1 VTVPVSEDSALSD
14 DELAALVGHR
24 FPGGDYRIAH
34 WENWLLTDCTGRGP
48 MPDDLAHPIALFHVP
63 ILGARTSIA
72 EIFALAGATATS
84 GAVGLL
90 GYDWEYVEPLREEVT
105 YRVEGGIV
113 SADRRASP
121 GGAVVDDVA
130 FRIELTDRDRLA
142 ARVTNRWRFR
152 RTAATRRGADTPPL
166 TADPS
171 PPRGERIPPWE
182 MPSVDAARM
191 RTMAA
196 ILRDPYPVHWDRAA
210 NERIGFGGRVI
221 NQGPLN
227 LGYVA
232 NMLMAW
238 AGDDAI
244 RRLTVSFGPPVLDG
258 DHVVAGGTVR
268 DVTGGLAHCDVWL
281 SRGDERVVTGTALVK
296 APPAGVRVV
305 VPSP

>member
-1 VTVPVSEDSALSD
+1 VSHDPAFSD
-14 DELAALVGHR
+14 EQLATLVGHR
-24 FPGGDYRIAH
+24 FPGGEYRIAH
-34 WENWLLTDCTGRGP
+34 WENWLLTECTGRAP
-48 MPDDLAHPIALFHVP
+48 MSRDLAHPVVLFHVP

-72 EIFALAGATATS
+72 EIFALGGVPATG

-113 SADRRASP
+113 SADRHDTP

-130 FRIELTDRDRLA
+130 FCIELTHDGALA
-142 ARVTNRWRFR
+142 ARITNRWRFR
-152 RTAATRRGADTPPL
+152 RTDTVRRAADKPPIADDVPQTTGAP
-166 TADPS
+166 
-171 PPRGERIPPWE
+171 IPAWE
-182 MPSVDAARM
+182 MPSVDAGRM

-210 NERIGFGGRVI
+210 NEKLGFGGRVI

-227 LGYVA
+227 LGYIA

-258 DHVVAGGTVR
+258 DHVVARGTVR
-268 DVTGGLAHCDVWL
+268 EVVGGVAHCDVL
-281 SRGDERVVTGTALVK
+281 LTRGDEPVVTGTALVTG
-296 APPAGVRVV
+296 AA
-305 VPSP
+305 